1 MIAPKKWATDASDAV
16 LIRMWTARYTS
27 VAIGAVLGVTAR
39 QAANRAQRL
48 RKQGRLAARRNGW
61 YDKHSVA
68 AVIDDGPWPDF
79 SKHEIDRATDQRD
92 AGGKNPLTYCHDAW
106 VSPVGW
112 MP

>member
-68 AVIDDGPWPDF
+68 AVIDDGPWPGSIQW
-79 SKHEIDRATDQRD
+79 SKDTNARFARYYSGSQGRK
-92 AGGKNPLTYCHDAW
+92 G
-106 VSPVGW
+106 
-112 MP
+112 